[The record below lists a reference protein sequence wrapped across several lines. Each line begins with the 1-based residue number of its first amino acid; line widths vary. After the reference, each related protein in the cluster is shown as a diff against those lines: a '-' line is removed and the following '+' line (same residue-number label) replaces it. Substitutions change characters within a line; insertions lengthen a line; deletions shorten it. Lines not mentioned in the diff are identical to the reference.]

1 MIVAS
6 IGRYHFF
13 EQARALASLGALDA
27 LVTDYSRRRLL
38 AEGLPADR
46 LRPAPWLAA
55 TRLLAPSRHTFSIA
69 GRLLAQALPGLP
81 GLVKINSAFAREAI
95 NAGRP
100 VIVDH
105 GSLHEG
111 QVADYFSAQTGD
123 FPGNHRHRWLIERQ
137 QEEFTRARGVL
148 VLSELAKRSL
158 VSGGVAA
165 SQVMVCA
172 PGVDPD
178 RFRRLPDDKTRP
190 YRVVLVSS
198 LTRNKGIHILL
209 DAWRKL
215 ALPHAEL
222 WLIGAGQLPV
232 ESAPG
237 VRLVGGVPQS
247 DLPALLSVC
256 DLFVLPSLAD
266 GFGLV
271 VLQAMACELPV
282 IVSDRT
288 GAAEAVAGEPYS
300 CVVPAGDVEALADS
314 IEYFYR
320 LRAERAE
327 LGRLAR
333 QQVLA
338 RHTWPHHAA
347 HLLDLLKQHA
357 PPVLSLRLG
366 DHRSVLAG

>member
-13 EQARALASLGALDA
+13 EQARALAAAGALA
-27 LVTDYSRRRLL
+27 GIVTDYPRHRLL
-38 AEGLPADR
+38 AAGLPADR
-46 LRPAPWLAA
+46 LHPVPWLAA
-55 TRLLAPSRHTFSIA
+55 TRLLAPSARTYALA
-69 GRLLAQALPGLP
+69 GQLLTHALPE

-95 NAGRP
+95 AAGRR

-111 QVADYFSAQTGD
+111 DNAAYFAARGGD
-123 FPGNHRHRWLIERQ
+123 FPGNHRHTWLIDRE
-137 QEEFTRARGVL
+137 QEEFRRAEGVL

-158 VSGGVAA
+158 VAGGVSA
-165 SQVMVCA
+165 SRIMVCA
-172 PGVDPD
+172 PGVDPE
-178 RFRRLPDDKTRP
+178 RFSRLPDTAPRP
-190 YRVVLVSS
+190 YRVVFVSA
-198 LTRNKGIHILL
+198 LTRNKGVDVLL
-209 DAWRKL
+209 EAWREL
-215 ALPHAEL
+215 DLPNAEL

-232 ESAPG
+232 AHG
-237 VRLVGGVPQS
+237 RNVRLIGGVEQGA
-247 DLPALLSVC
+247 LPALLSQC

-288 GAAEAVAGEPYS
+288 GAAEAVAGSPFS
-300 CVVPAGDVEALADS
+300 DVVAAGERYPLAAS
-314 IEYFYR
+314 IESFYR
-320 LRAERAE
+320 RRAERPQ

-333 QQVLA
+333 AQVLA

-347 HLLDLLKQHA
+347 RLVSVLHQYA
-357 PPVLSLRLG
+357 PSPLSVRPG
-366 DHRSVLAG
+366 DCRPVLAG